1 MSNPKDSDPSQ
12 DKFMGDCFYGSVTVG
27 ERGQVVIPAEA
38 RNDLNIRPGDK
49 LLIMRHP
56 VYDGLMV
63 TKLEAFREFLDE
75 FNTGFR
81 RVESLQPEEE

>member
-1 MSNPKDSDPSQ
+1 
-12 DKFMGDCFYGSVTVG
+12 MGDCFYGSVTVG